1 VTDDDLTDSAHDQ
14 PPPLRQLA
22 VLLCIALAAAAV
34 CTYLWVTRER
44 VESTPP
50 VAVVPLVD
58 VQRVE
63 LADVPVEIASQGRL
77 EPLERVEIEA
87 QVAARVVALGERF
100 EEGAL
105 VTAGE
110 LLFELERT
118 DLELLLVEARA
129 ALAEAR
135 AVLELEEAQ
144 ARTALAEWELAG
156 QGEASAIVRR
166 EPQLARAAAHVAAA
180 DARVRRA
187 ELDLERTR
195 VVAPLTGRVLRRD
208 LELGASVAPGRVVGE
223 IASSDAFEV
232 RLSIAAGDRHL
243 LAAPADEG
251 AGAVRLAS
259 GGRPLAADARVTRFA
274 ADVDPRTQTLPIF
287 ATVSARPE
295 LLGEL
300 QGKLLAG
307 LFVDAT
313 VTGRSLAGA
322 CVLPRSALVAGEN
335 VLVLGADARAFLR
348 PVEVARR
355 RGAFV
360 IVTGGLASGETVVTT
375 PPPIVADGM
384 RVRVASGEE
393 R

>member
-1 VTDDDLTDSAHDQ
+1 VTDETYDG
-14 PPPLRQLA
+14 PPPLRQLF
-22 VLLCIALAAAAV
+22 VLLGIALAAAAA

-44 VESTPP
+44 VESAPP
-50 VAVVPLVD
+50 TTVVPLVD
-58 VQRVE
+58 VLRVE
-63 LADVPVEIASQGRL
+63 LVDVPVEIASQGRL
-77 EPLERVEIEA
+77 EPQERVEIEA
-87 QVAARVVALGERF
+87 QVAARVTAVGERF

-105 VTAGE
+105 VGAGE

-118 DLELLLVEARA
+118 DLELVLVEARA

-135 AVLELEEAQ
+135 ANLELEEAQ

-166 EPQLARAAAHVAAA
+166 EPQLARAAAHVTAA
-180 DARVRRA
+180 DVRVRRA

-195 VVAPLTGRVLRRD
+195 VVAPITGRVLRRD
-208 LELGASVAPGRVVGE
+208 LELGARVAPGRVVGE
-223 IASSDAFEV
+223 LASSDAFEV

-243 LAAPADEG
+243 LADPADESTG
-251 AGAVRLAS
+251 TVRLAS
-259 GGRPLAADARVTRFA
+259 GGRALAVDARVTRFA
-274 ADVDPRTQTLPIF
+274 ADVDPRTQTLPVF
-287 ATVSARPE
+287 ATVRARPE
-295 LLGEL
+295 AADEL
-300 QGKLLAG
+300 VAG

-322 CVLPRSALVAGEN
+322 CVLPRSALVSDTS
-335 VLVLGADARAFLR
+335 VLVLGADSRAFLR

-360 IVTGGLASGETVVTT
+360 VVTSGLATGETVVTT
-375 PPPIVADGM
+375 PPPVVADGL
-384 RVRVASGEE
+384 RVRVANGEE